1 MAQERKRELSDAE
14 LMEQL
19 GRLPWWQKIWVLLKL
34 SGPGYLQSAFT
45 LGSGT
50 ASACVLAGSKYG
62 YQLLW
67 VHPLAIVMGAIM
79 LSALAKQTLTTLER
93 PYEVFARR
101 LHPAMALFWGL
112 GALVASIVW
121 HFPQYAL
128 AASVLT
134 DWGELIGLSVHPA
147 VCGFVLLSIAVAVA
161 WSYSL
166 GLKGVR
172 IYENTMRL
180 FVAAMLLTVL
190 VVVIQTG
197 IDWGALV
204 RGLFVPTLPAEREG
218 LTIVLGGIGASVGIN
233 MVFLYPY
240 SLIKRQWDKRHLPLA
255 YFDLWTGMVLPFSIV
270 TSLVIIACANTLHAQ
285 GIEVKGAA
293 DAAKMLGVIMGET
306 ASRVLMGAGF
316 LAMALSTITLHMLT
330 CGFILCEI
338 FNRPTEG
345 WWYRLAMLAPAIGVL
360 GVVYRQIPFWVGVF
374 TSSIAFLL
382 IPVVY
387 IGIFILHNRVDYLGE
402 DKPKGMKALLWNG
415 AMGLAILFLSGSAVF
430 LWWLRLTSPAK

>member
-1 MAQERKRELSDAE
+1 MADKRERNLTDAE
-14 LMEQL
+14 LLEQL
-19 GRLPWWQKIWVLLKL
+19 RQMSWWQQIWVMLKL

-67 VHPLAIVMGAIM
+67 VHPLAIIMGAIM

-101 LHPAMALFWGL
+101 LHLSMALFWGI
-112 GALVASIVW
+112 GALIASIVW

-134 DWGELIGLSVHPA
+134 DWGELVGISVHPLI
-147 VCGFVLLSIAVAVA
+147 CGILLLSIATATA
-161 WSYSL
+161 WSYSF
-166 GLKGVR
+166 GLSGVR
-172 IYENTMRL
+172 IYENLMRL
-180 FVAAMLLTVL
+180 FIAVMLLTVL
-190 VVVIQTG
+190 IVVVQTG
-197 IDWGALV
+197 VKWEALV
-204 RGLFVPTLPAEREG
+204 RGLFVPTLPADREG
-218 LTIVLGGIGASVGIN
+218 LTIVLGGMGASVGIN

-240 SLIKRQWDKRHLPLA
+240 SLLKRQWDKRHLPLA
-255 YFDLWTGMVLPFSIV
+255 YFDLWTGMVLPFSII

-285 GIEVKGAA
+285 GVEVKGAA

-306 ASRVLMGAGF
+306 AARVLMGAGF

-330 CGFILCEI
+330 CGFIVCEM
-338 FNRPTEG
+338 FKRPTEG
-345 WWYRLAMLAPAIGVL
+345 WFYRFAMLAPAIGVL

-387 IGIFILHNRVDYLGE
+387 IGIFVLHNRTDYMGA
-402 DKPKGMKALLWNG
+402 DKPQGAKALLWNG
-415 AMGLAILFLSGSAVF
+415 AMALAILFLSGSAIF
-430 LWWLRLTSPAK
+430 LWWLRLTSPR

>member
-1 MAQERKRELSDAE
+1 MAEGQKRGLTELE
-14 LMEQL
+14 LLKQLEQV
-19 GRLPWWQKIWVLLKL
+19 PWWKKVWVLLKL

-93 PYEVFARR
+93 PYDVFSRR
-101 LHPAMALFWGL
+101 LHPAMALFWGI
-112 GALVASIVW
+112 GALLASVVW

-134 DWGELIGLSVHPA
+134 DWGELLGVSIPSSL
-147 VCGFVLLSIAVAVA
+147 CGIVLLLTATAVA
-161 WSYSL
+161 WSYSF

-172 IYENTMRL
+172 VYENTMRL
-180 FVAAMLLTVL
+180 FVVAMLLTVL
-190 VVVIQTG
+190 IVVVQTG
-197 IDWGALV
+197 VDWKALLK
-204 RGLFVPTLPAEREG
+204 GLFIPSLPPDREG
-218 LTIVLGGIGASVGIN
+218 LTVILGGMGASVGIN

-240 SLIKRQWDKRHLPLA
+240 SLLKRQWGREHLPLA
-255 YFDLWTGMVLPFSIV
+255 YFDLWTGMVLPFTIV

-293 DAAKMLGVIMGET
+293 DAAKMLGVVMGET
-306 ASRVLMGAGF
+306 AARVLMGAGF

-338 FNRPTEG
+338 FNRPVEG
-345 WWYRLAMLAPAIGVL
+345 WMYRLAMLAPAIGVF
-360 GVVYRQIPFWVGVF
+360 GVVYKQIPFWVGVF

-382 IPVVY
+382 VPVVY
-387 IGIFILHNRVDYLGE
+387 IGVFILHNRTDYMGAGR
-402 DKPKGMKALLWNG
+402 PQGTKAFLWNA
-415 AMGLAILFLSGSAVF
+415 AMTVAILTLSGSAIF
-430 LWWLRLTSPAK
+430 LWWLRLTAPR

>member
-1 MAQERKRELSDAE
+1 MEEKRELTDAE
-14 LMEQL
+14 LLEQL
-19 GRLPWWQKIWVLLKL
+19 ERMVWWRRIWVMLKL

-67 VHPLAIVMGAIM
+67 VHPLAIIMGAIM

-112 GALVASIVW
+112 GALIASIVW

-134 DWGELIGLSVHPA
+134 DWGELVGVSLPPFL
-147 VCGFVLLSIAVAVA
+147 CGVILLSTATAIA
-161 WSYSL
+161 WSYSF

-172 IYENTMRL
+172 VYENLMRL
-180 FVAAMLLTVL
+180 LVAAMLLTVL
-190 VVVIQTG
+190 VVVVETG
-197 IDWGALV
+197 VDWNALV
-204 RGLFVPTLPAEREG
+204 RGLFVPTLPSEREG
-218 LTIVLGGIGASVGIN
+218 LTIVLGGMGASVGIN

-240 SLIKRQWDKRHLPLA
+240 SLLKRQWDKRHLPLA
-255 YFDLWTGMVLPFSIV
+255 YFDLWTGMVLPFSII

-293 DAAKMLGVIMGET
+293 DAAKMLGVVMGET
-306 ASRVLMGAGF
+306 AARVLMGAGF

-330 CGFILCEI
+330 CGFIVCEML
-338 FNRPTEG
+338 NRPTEG
-345 WWYRLAMLAPAIGVL
+345 WFYRLAMLAPAIGVF
-360 GVVYRQIPFWVGVF
+360 GVAYRQIPFWVGVF

-387 IGIFILHNRVDYLGE
+387 IGIFILHNRPDYLGT
-402 DKPKGMKALLWNG
+402 DKPQGTRALIWNL
-415 AMGLAILFLSGSAVF
+415 AMGIAILFLSGSAIF
-430 LWWLRLTSPAK
+430 LWWLRLTAR

>member
-1 MAQERKRELSDAE
+1 
-14 LMEQL
+14 
-19 GRLPWWQKIWVLLKL
+19 
-34 SGPGYLQSAFT
+34 
-45 LGSGT
+45 
-50 ASACVLAGSKYG
+50 
-62 YQLLW
+62 
-67 VHPLAIVMGAIM
+67 
-79 LSALAKQTLTTLER
+79 
-93 PYEVFARR
+93 
-101 LHPAMALFWGL
+101 
-112 GALVASIVW
+112 
-121 HFPQYAL
+121 
-128 AASVLT
+128 
-134 DWGELIGLSVHPA
+134 
-147 VCGFVLLSIAVAVA
+147 
-161 WSYSL
+161 
-166 GLKGVR
+166 
-172 IYENTMRL
+172 MRL

-218 LTIVLGGIGASVGIN
+218 LTIVLGGMGASVGIN

-293 DAAKMLGVIMGET
+293 DAAKMLGVVMGET

-430 LWWLRLTSPAK
+430 LWWLRLTLPAK

>member
-79 LSALAKQTLTTLER
+79 LSALAKQTLTTLEC

-134 DWGELIGLSVHPA
+134 DWGELIG
-147 VCGFVLLSIAVAVA
+147 FVRS
-161 WSYSL
+161 SC
-166 GLKGVR
+166 R
-172 IYENTMRL
+172 MR
-180 FVAAMLLTVL
+180 FC
-190 VVVIQTG
+190 VVVH
-197 IDWGALV
+197 
-204 RGLFVPTLPAEREG
+204 RRRCGLELQFGLEG
-218 LTIVLGGIGASVGIN
+218 
-233 MVFLYPY
+233 
-240 SLIKRQWDKRHLPLA
+240 
-255 YFDLWTGMVLPFSIV
+255 
-270 TSLVIIACANTLHAQ
+270 CANL
-285 GIEVKGAA
+285 
-293 DAAKMLGVIMGET
+293 
-306 ASRVLMGAGF
+306 
-316 LAMALSTITLHMLT
+316 
-330 CGFILCEI
+330 
-338 FNRPTEG
+338 
-345 WWYRLAMLAPAIGVL
+345 
-360 GVVYRQIPFWVGVF
+360 
-374 TSSIAFLL
+374 
-382 IPVVY
+382 
-387 IGIFILHNRVDYLGE
+387 
-402 DKPKGMKALLWNG
+402 
-415 AMGLAILFLSGSAVF
+415 
-430 LWWLRLTSPAK
+430 

>member
-1 MAQERKRELSDAE
+1 MEGKRDLTDVELLERIEQMVWWRRIW
-14 LMEQL
+14 LM
-19 GRLPWWQKIWVLLKL
+19 LKL

-67 VHPLAIVMGAIM
+67 VHPLAIIMGAIM

-112 GALVASIVW
+112 GALIASIVW

-134 DWGELIGLSVHPA
+134 DWGELVGFSPSPTL
-147 VCGFVLLSIAVAVA
+147 CGAVLLGIATAIA
-161 WSYSL
+161 WSYSF
-166 GLKGVR
+166 GLRGVR
-172 IYENTMRL
+172 VYENLMRL

-190 VVVIQTG
+190 IVVVETG
-197 IDWGALV
+197 INWGELV
-204 RGLFVPTLPAEREG
+204 RGLFVPSLPADREG
-218 LTIVLGGIGASVGIN
+218 LTIVLGGMGASVGIN

-240 SLIKRQWDKRHLPLA
+240 SLLKRQWDKRHLPLA
-255 YFDLWTGMVLPFSIV
+255 YFDLWTGMVIPFSII

-293 DAAKMLGVIMGET
+293 DAAKMLGAVMGET
-306 ASRVLMGAGF
+306 AARVLMGAGF

-330 CGFILCEI
+330 CGFIVCEI
-338 FNRPTEG
+338 FGRPTEG
-345 WWYRLAMLAPAIGVL
+345 WFYRLAMLAPAIGVL
-360 GVVYRQIPFWVGVF
+360 GVAYRQIPFWVGVF

-382 IPVVY
+382 IPIVY
-387 IGIFILHNRVDYLGE
+387 IGIFILHNRPDYLGA
-402 DKPKGMKALLWNG
+402 DKPKGTKALLWNL
-415 AMGLAILFLSGSAVF
+415 AMGLAILFLSGSAIF
-430 LWWLRLTSPAK
+430 LWWLRLTAR

>member
-1 MAQERKRELSDAE
+1 MAEKRKRELTDAD
-14 LMEQL
+14 LLEQM
-19 GRLPWWQKIWVLLKL
+19 GQMPWWQRFWLLLKL

-67 VHPLAIVMGAIM
+67 VHPLAIIMGAIM

-93 PYEVFARR
+93 PYDVFSRR
-101 LHPAMALFWGL
+101 LHISMALFWGI
-112 GALVASIVW
+112 GALIASIVW

-134 DWGELIGLSVHPA
+134 DWGELIGISFHPII
-147 VCGFVLLSIAVAVA
+147 CGILLLSIATAAA
-161 WSYSL
+161 WGYSL
-166 GLKGVR
+166 GLSGVR
-172 IYENTMRL
+172 IYENLMRL
-180 FVAAMLLTVL
+180 FVAVMLLTIL

-197 IDWGALV
+197 VDWGKLV
-204 RGLFVPTLPAEREG
+204 RGLLTPTLPDDREG
-218 LTIVLGGIGASVGIN
+218 LTIVLGGMGASVGIN

-240 SLIKRQWDKRHLPLA
+240 SLLRRQWYKRHLPLA
-255 YFDLWTGMVLPFSIV
+255 YFDLWTGMVLPFSII

-285 GIEVKGAA
+285 GVEVKGAA
-293 DAAKMLGVIMGET
+293 DAAKMLGVVMGET
-306 ASRVLMGAGF
+306 AARVLMGAGF

-330 CGFILCEI
+330 CGFIICEM
-338 FNRPTEG
+338 FKRPTEG
-345 WWYRLAMLAPAIGVL
+345 WFYRLAMLTPAIGVL
-360 GVVYRQIPFWVGVF
+360 GVIYRQIPFWVGVF

-387 IGIFILHNRVDYLGE
+387 IGILILNNRADYMGSE
-402 DKPKGMKALLWNG
+402 KPQGKKALLWNA
-415 AMGLAILFLSGSAVF
+415 AMGLAILVLSGSAIF
-430 LWWLRLTSPAK
+430 LWWLRLTAPR

>member
-1 MAQERKRELSDAE
+1 MAQEQKRRLSEAE
-14 LMEQL
+14 LIEQL
-19 GRLPWWQKIWVLLKL
+19 GQLTWWQKIWVLPKL

-67 VHPLAIVMGAIM
+67 VHPLAIAMGAIM

-93 PYEVFARR
+93 PYEVFSRR
-101 LHPAMALFWGL
+101 LHPIMALFWGL
-112 GALVASIVW
+112 GALIASIVW

-147 VCGFVLLSIAVAVA
+147 ICGVVLLSVAIAVA

-172 IYENTMRL
+172 VYENTMRF
-180 FVAAMLLTVL
+180 FVAVMLLTVL

-197 IDWGALV
+197 VDWGALV
-204 RGLFVPTLPAEREG
+204 RGLFIPTLPADREG
-218 LTIVLGGIGASVGIN
+218 LTIVLGGMGASVGIN

-255 YFDLWTGMVLPFSIV
+255 YFDLWTGMVLPS
-270 TSLVIIACANTLHAQ
+270 
-285 GIEVKGAA
+285 
-293 DAAKMLGVIMGET
+293 
-306 ASRVLMGAGF
+306 ASSHL
-316 LAMALSTITLHMLT
+316 
-330 CGFILCEI
+330 
-338 FNRPTEG
+338 
-345 WWYRLAMLAPAIGVL
+345 
-360 GVVYRQIPFWVGVF
+360 
-374 TSSIAFLL
+374 
-382 IPVVY
+382 
-387 IGIFILHNRVDYLGE
+387 
-402 DKPKGMKALLWNG
+402 
-415 AMGLAILFLSGSAVF
+415 
-430 LWWLRLTSPAK
+430 